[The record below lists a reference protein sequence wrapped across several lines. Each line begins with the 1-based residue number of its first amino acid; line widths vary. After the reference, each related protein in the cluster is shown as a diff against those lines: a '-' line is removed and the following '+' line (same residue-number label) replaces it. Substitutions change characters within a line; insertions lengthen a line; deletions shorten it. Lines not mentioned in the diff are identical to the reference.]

1 MRHALVGLL
10 LMAASLVTTPA
21 HSQVNVSIGINV
33 PAYPSLVRIPNYPV
47 YYAPSLQANYFFYD
61 GLYWVFSGDSWYE
74 SPWYNGPWYAVDP
87 YEVPV
92 FLLRVPV
99 RYYHARPSFFINTWA
114 YDAPPHWGDHWGS
127 SWESRHSGWDRWNR
141 TSAPAAA
148 PLPTYQR
155 QYSGSRYPSVQQQAA
170 IQTKSYSYTPR
181 DNVARQRFEAR
192 RTEARAAPQQ
202 AQPQAQRTQQ
212 ARVQQQERQQQAR
225 SQQQERA
232 QQQQQAR
239 AQQDRAQQARAEL
252 NRQRAQEARAQP
264 QRQERTQ
271 QAQAPRQE
279 PRAERPQQAQRPQQ
293 AERQQQ
299 HENRGQEKEKDKGKG
314 HDKD

>member
-21 HSQVNVSIGINV
+21 HSQVNVSIGINL

-202 AQPQAQRTQQ
+202 TQPQAQRT
-212 ARVQQQERQQQAR
+212 
-225 SQQQERA
+225 
-232 QQQQQAR
+232 
-239 AQQDRAQQARAEL
+239 QQARAEL

-314 HDKD
+314 HDKE